1 MPQVNEW
8 DSFIKSSDSF
18 TPLLRHLRH
27 LLLPAVLCLISCL
40 YASPAPIL
48 FSFNSLSHM
57 LCMLAKLVWECRK
70 QKIIRLIDLIWS
82 AQPTPPP
89 LPPQTPLL
97 TLQSLVCRKKM
108 ELNACLTS
116 WNDRRIKFWL

>member
-1 MPQVNEW
+1 
-8 DSFIKSSDSF
+8 
-18 TPLLRHLRH
+18 
-27 LLLPAVLCLISCL
+27 
-40 YASPAPIL
+40 
-48 FSFNSLSHM
+48 M
-57 LCMLAKLVWECRK
+57 LCMLAKLVWECRE

-116 WNDRRIKFWL
+116 WKDRRVKFWL